1 MKEYKR
7 LWVILA
13 IIMIGSFTVLGY
25 FGKEVYNERPP
36 IPTAFVSEDGK
47 TVYTE
52 EDIYAGQTAW
62 QSIGGMSIGSIWGHG
77 AYQAPDWTADW
88 LHREVLNWLDQQ
100 AQRQFG
106 KNFEQ
111 LSERDK
117 ATLSYDSK
125 VAFRT
130 NTFDKATNKVTLS
143 EDRIRSIQSV
153 AAYYDKLFS
162 DDPAFQKLRSAYA
175 MKENTLPDP
184 ELRSKMAAFFFWSA
198 WAASTNRPGLD
209 VTYTN
214 NWPHEPLIGNEPT
227 PENVI
232 WSIASVVTLIF
243 GIGLIIWV
251 WAFFTHQQHIEVEA
265 PKADPLSLIK
275 LTPSQKALG
284 KYLLVVAALFLVQ
297 VLLGGATAHYTVE
310 GQNFY
315 GIPLSE
321 YLPYTLTRTWH
332 IQSSIFWIATGF
344 LAAGLFLVPIINGG
358 KDPKYQKLGVDVLFW
373 ALIVVVVGSFGG
385 QFVALKG
392 WMATNLNWWFGH
404 QGYEYVEL
412 GRVWQLALFVGLVF
426 WLVLMMRGIYLA
438 LRAPGDK
445 SLLILFTMAAA
456 AIGIFY
462 APALIYG
469 EHTHISIM
477 EYWRWWVVH
486 LWVEG
491 FFEVFATCSVG
502 FVFYN
507 LGVVSKHTATTAS
520 LLAAM
525 LFMIGGIPGTFHHLY
540 FAGTTTPI
548 TAIGAMFSALEVVPL
563 VLLGY
568 DAFEN
573 WTVQHKAIWMKP
585 MRWPLMFFIAV
596 SFWNMLGAGVFGF
609 LINPPIS
616 LYYLQGLNTA
626 ANHGHASLFGVYGF
640 LALGFSLMVL
650 RYIRPTLKLNNRLMG
665 IAFVALNLGL
675 ALMLFTSL
683 LPVGIIQANASI
695 SVGLWWARSAE
706 FVEQTPII
714 HTLRWVRTIGDM
726 IFICGAAAYGL
737 QMVLGLMHKETGA
750 DVEKA

>member
-13 IIMIGSFTVLGY
+13 IIMIGAFTVLGY

-265 PKADPLSLIK
+265 PKADPL
-275 LTPSQKALG
+275 
-284 KYLLVVAALFLVQ
+284 
-297 VLLGGATAHYTVE
+297 
-310 GQNFY
+310 
-315 GIPLSE
+315 
-321 YLPYTLTRTWH
+321 
-332 IQSSIFWIATGF
+332 
-344 LAAGLFLVPIINGG
+344 
-358 KDPKYQKLGVDVLFW
+358 
-373 ALIVVVVGSFGG
+373 
-385 QFVALKG
+385 
-392 WMATNLNWWFGH
+392 
-404 QGYEYVEL
+404 
-412 GRVWQLALFVGLVF
+412 
-426 WLVLMMRGIYLA
+426 
-438 LRAPGDK
+438 
-445 SLLILFTMAAA
+445 
-456 AIGIFY
+456 
-462 APALIYG
+462 
-469 EHTHISIM
+469 
-477 EYWRWWVVH
+477 
-486 LWVEG
+486 
-491 FFEVFATCSVG
+491 
-502 FVFYN
+502 
-507 LGVVSKHTATTAS
+507 
-520 LLAAM
+520 
-525 LFMIGGIPGTFHHLY
+525 
-540 FAGTTTPI
+540 
-548 TAIGAMFSALEVVPL
+548 
-563 VLLGY
+563 
-568 DAFEN
+568 
-573 WTVQHKAIWMKP
+573 
-585 MRWPLMFFIAV
+585 
-596 SFWNMLGAGVFGF
+596 
-609 LINPPIS
+609 
-616 LYYLQGLNTA
+616 
-626 ANHGHASLFGVYGF
+626 
-640 LALGFSLMVL
+640 
-650 RYIRPTLKLNNRLMG
+650 
-665 IAFVALNLGL
+665 
-675 ALMLFTSL
+675 
-683 LPVGIIQANASI
+683 
-695 SVGLWWARSAE
+695 
-706 FVEQTPII
+706 
-714 HTLRWVRTIGDM
+714 
-726 IFICGAAAYGL
+726 
-737 QMVLGLMHKETGA
+737 
-750 DVEKA
+750 